1 MLPPPG
7 ALGVPAWTA
16 EDMARGK
23 SWRLQAP
30 AGLSRD
36 AEALASWAASQVDP
50 VAALHQGALQ
60 LPAVQALADAVGR
73 ELDAG
78 TGVAWV
84 RGLPPLAELPLR
96 LLYLATGQ
104 ALGTVLETY
113 GRLYDVAD
121 SGASYRDKPIPVS
134 QTRESTGMHTDS
146 SGKAVCPRV
155 IGLLCIRQAPRGGM
169 SRVVSAARAHEQLR
183 ASAPGALERLYG
195 EYARDVVTPGAER
208 DAARVAANRFP
219 VFSCDGRLKLRYMRY
234 WIERG
239 HARADLPLVPED
251 LAAFDALDGRL
262 EDPANVLTF
271 RMSPG
276 EMLFVDNTT
285 TAHDRDAYEDDP
297 AAPRLLVRL
306 WVDRPYPL
314 EERT

>member
-7 ALGVPAWTA
+7 ALRASAWTA
-16 EDMARGK
+16 EEMARTE
-23 SWRLQAP
+23 SWKLQAP
-30 AGLSRD
+30 EGLVRD
-36 AEALASWAASQVDP
+36 AGTLSAWAATQVDP
-50 VAALHQGALQ
+50 VAALRRDLLP
-60 LPAVQALADAVGR
+60 LPAVKALAEAVGR
-73 ELDAG
+73 ELDSG

-84 RGLPPLAELPLR
+84 RGLPPLPEVPLR
-96 LLYLATGQ
+96 LLYLA
-104 ALGTVLETY
+104 LGMELGSVVETY

-155 IGLLCIRQAPRGGM
+155 IGLLCIRQAPQGGL

-195 EYARDVVTPGAER
+195 EYVRDVVTPGAER
-208 DAARVAANRFP
+208 DAAHVAANRFP
-219 VFSCDGRLKLRYMRY
+219 VFSCAGRLRLRYMRY

-239 HARADLPLVPED
+239 HARAGLPLGPED
-251 LAAFDALDGRL
+251 LAAFDALDARL
-262 EDPANVLTF
+262 EDPANVLAF
-271 RMSPG
+271 RMAPG

-306 WVDRPYPL
+306 WLDRPPPP
-314 EERT
+314 EETT